1 MATQFP
7 SESLHRRF
15 ARRGVEVVCAPR
27 DWQGTR
33 PSFGKSSWLMLH
45 ARCLIMQPGPNKVR
59 ERKMFKKHSGVSV
72 LNFDS
77 A

>member
-27 DWQGTR
+27 DWQGIR
-33 PSFGKSSWLMLH
+33 PSFGKSSSLMHVRL
-45 ARCLIMQPGPNKVR
+45 LMQPGSNKVW
-59 ERKMFKKHSGVSV
+59 ERKMFKKHAGVFV
-72 LNFDS
+72 LIFDS